1 MQLEKFP
8 MVFSRVSSSVI
19 CFETEPWTVVPGW
32 AAWSFIIPLSPPP
45 PRYVNMICNMVCS
58 LIMCLHVHMN
68 MCKCMCVCVC
78 VCVCMYIYP
87 THTYICIF
95 KFIFYLFF
103 VSLHVAH
110 PPLWSGIWASS
121 PDVSHLC
128 TDIPSSLVYLVC
140 APSHQ
145 CQFFF
150 VPCVKTS
157 RLSSHFYQGMS
168 GSYLCWGS
176 LTSPFA
182 QLLSPESCIP
192 VFSSEH
198 VVSGISFVFS
208 VLFCARELAT
218 SQSMYI
224 SLSPDRLHILLWPAN
239 TPRTRKHW
247 WTRQ

>member
-1 MQLEKFP
+1 
-8 MVFSRVSSSVI
+8 
-19 CFETEPWTVVPGW
+19 
-32 AAWSFIIPLSPPP
+32 
-45 PRYVNMICNMVCS
+45 
-58 LIMCLHVHMN
+58 
-68 MCKCMCVCVC
+68 
-78 VCVCMYIYP
+78 MYIYP

-198 VVSGISFVFS
+198 VVSGIFFLEVIC
-208 VLFCARELAT
+208 VFCAILCQRT
-218 SQSMYI
+218 CHKPKYVRQFI
-224 SLSPDRLHILLWPAN
+224 S
-239 TPRTRKHW
+239 
-247 WTRQ
+247 